1 MAQYRWYDI
10 LNEITKVER
19 KYNIRNPNWDNGF
32 PGVFK
37 DYGFVPVDSKGD
49 WWTRIPDAPE
59 LPIIYAPV
67 ANTSYTIPT
76 GIGGGT
82 TPGLPGQTTTG
93 IADSVNVI
101 IDGTYRELPTG
112 ETVAEV
118 TTAGVATSVS
128 SAVGTAAAGAAIGFG
143 VGVAWF
149 EAAPEFWTKVSN
161 TVFGTDLDPH
171 EIGQMARDTNA
182 LVVIKDGIVYMA
194 EDMIN
199 AIRNAFFDNGAADS
213 RVIPSKPSI
222 DELGTYT
229 LRGYGG
235 TVSTLVS
242 NILFNTHATLT
253 SATKFANDPS
263 ADMISNFKQIMGMGG
278 VNIEVSCTEND
289 DLDVN
294 WSNIGATVRNISVEL
309 PYNGT
314 LSRVLLGDKTTYR
327 YSFDYGRVTS
337 TLYGTFSVQYKRV
350 NGEIVYNLVTA
361 NIYTDSGESN
371 IKSYVGEGSVH
382 ITGGIRPYVQYWAS
396 SLNAQEIAGVD
407 GITPTGDQG
416 TKDQPIATLFPDWV
430 SRGIETIAGDG
441 VTKVKWL
448 PVSLPSNKPLVDG
461 IPFNTNEAQQGTLPD
476 NYTET
481 ANQLG
486 ENVGEQTK
494 NEPSYPTPPITP
506 VPDVTP
512 TPDDPPIAGGGGSET
527 GLANLYNPTL
537 AQVKQFSRWLWG
549 SDGLNLDQLK
559 KLLQDPMQAI
569 IGLHVMYAAP
579 TTGADRDIQVGYINS
594 GVTSKIVTEQYTEI
608 DCGTV
613 TINEYFGDARDYSP
627 FTQVYCYLPFIGI
640 VELNAD
646 DVVNSTLGIKYKI
659 DVLTGCCLAQLTVKK
674 YGLDAVLY
682 TYTGNCAVQ
691 MPITSGNYLSTVSS
705 LLGAVVSGAAA
716 VATGGALAPV
726 AIGAAANALGGG
738 ARASVA
744 MSGSLGSNAGAMGIR
759 KPYLIIKRVESADAN
774 GYNEFYGYPTNK
786 RVNLSQLTGYVRVK
800 EINLSGTNA
809 TEDEQNEIITLLKEG
824 VIL

>member
-1 MAQYRWYDI
+1 MAEYRWYDL

-19 KYNIRNPNWDNGF
+19 KYNIKNPNWDNGF
-32 PGVFK
+32 PGVFR
-37 DYGFVPVDSKGD
+37 DYGFVPVDTKGD

-67 ANTSYTIPT
+67 AHTSYTIPT
-76 GIGGGT
+76 GIGT
-82 TPGLPGQTTTG
+82 TTTTG
-93 IADSVNVI
+93 LIDTVNVI
-101 IDGTYRELPTG
+101 GDATYTELPTG
-112 ETVAEV
+112 ETLV
-118 TTAGVATSVS
+118 TVTSAGAVSATS
-128 SAVGTAAAGAAIGFG
+128 SAVATGAAGAAIGFG
-143 VGVAWF
+143 VGVAAF
-149 EAAPEFWTKVSN
+149 EKAPEFWTKVSN
-161 TVFGTDLDPH
+161 TVFGTDLDPE
-171 EIGQMARDTNA
+171 EIAQMARDTNA
-182 LVVIKDGIVYMA
+182 LVVIKDGVVYMA

-199 AIRNAFFDNGAADS
+199 AIRNAFFDNGAEGYLIPYEPDQTPPVSGETVDVEITSYPTTTVLTEEQFKDVFADFNIDWNTQNAVLTQFYDAVTNS
-213 RVIPSKPSI
+213 ANGFFSKSVKNLTYKSDGRVQ
-222 DELGTYT
+222 
-229 LRGYGG
+229 R
-235 TVSTLVS
+235 
-242 NILFNTHATLT
+242 TLT
-253 SATKFANDPS
+253 
-263 ADMISNFKQIMGMGG
+263 IL
-278 VNIEVSCTEND
+278 V
-289 DLDVN
+289 
-294 WSNIGATVRNISVEL
+294 GAYPYPNAAPKL
-309 PYNGT
+309 PFNGT
-314 LSRVLLGDKTTYR
+314 LNKLT
-327 YSFDYGRVTS
+327 DYEGNVYYKGVINGKPHYYYNYTFIYDSEQGFVSYTKSNRTS
-337 TLYGTFSVQYKRV
+337 TTNYTLGVWK
-350 NGEIVYNLVTA
+350 EHID
-361 NIYTDSGESN
+361 TDSSISDTIIEPYWN
-371 IKSYVGEGSVH
+371 A
-382 ITGGIRPYVQYWAS
+382 TNQGIA
-396 SLNAQEIAGVD
+396 

-416 TKDQPIATLFPDWV
+416 TKDQPLAVLFPDWV
-430 SRGIETIAGDG
+430 NKGIETVAGDG

-448 PVSLPSNKPLVDG
+448 PVSLPKDNPLVSG
-461 IPFNTNEAQQGTLPD
+461 NPFTTDKAQVGTLPD

-481 ANQLG
+481 ASQLG
-486 ENVGEQTK
+486 EQAKEQTK
-494 NEPSYPTPPITP
+494 NAPSYPTPPITP

-512 TPDDPPIAGGGGSET
+512 TPDDPAIAGSGGSAT

-569 IGLHVMYAAP
+569 IGLHVMYATP

-646 DVVNSTLGIKYKI
+646 DVVNSVLGIKYKI

-705 LLGAVVSGAAA
+705 LLGVVVSAGTAAL
-716 VATGGALAPV
+716 TGGALAPV
-726 AIGAAANALGGG
+726 AIEAATSAVAGG
-738 ARASVA
+738 AKASVA

-774 GYNEFYGYPTNK
+774 GYNKFYGYPTNK
-786 RVNLSQLTGYVRVK
+786 RVNLSQLTGYVRIK
-800 EINLSGTNA
+800 DINLSGTNA
-809 TEDEQNEIITLLKEG
+809 TEDEQNEIVTLLKEG

>member
-1 MAQYRWYDI
+1 MAEYRWYDV

-19 KYNIRNPNWDNGF
+19 KYNIKNPNWDNGF
-32 PGVFK
+32 PGVFR

-76 GIGGGT
+76 GIGT
-82 TPGLPGQTTTG
+82 TTTTG
-93 IADSVNVI
+93 LIDTVNVI
-101 IDGTYRELPTG
+101 GDATYTELPTG
-112 ETVAEV
+112 ETVATV
-118 TTAGVATSVS
+118 TSAGAVSATS
-128 SAVGTAAAGAAIGFG
+128 SAVATGAVGAAIGFG
-143 VGVAWF
+143 VGVAAF
-149 EAAPEFWTKVSN
+149 EKAPEFWTKVSN
-161 TVFGTDLDPH
+161 AVFGTDLDPE

-182 LVVIKDGIVYMA
+182 LAVIKDGTVYMA

-199 AIRNAFFDNGAADS
+199 AIRNAFFDNGAEGYLIPYEPDQTPPVSGETVDVEITSYPTTTVLTEEQFKDVFADFNIDWNS
-213 RVIPSKPSI
+213 QNAVLTQFYDAVTNSANGFFSKSVKNLTYKSDGRVQRTLIILVGAYPYPNAAPTLPFSGTLNKLTDYEGNVYYKGVINRKPHYYYNYTFIYDS
-222 DELGTYT
+222 EQGFVTYT
-229 LRGYGG
+229 K
-235 TVSTLVS
+235 S
-242 NILFNTHATLT
+242 N
-253 SATKFANDPS
+253 
-263 ADMISNFKQIMGMGG
+263 
-278 VNIEVSCTEND
+278 
-289 DLDVN
+289 
-294 WSNIGATVRNISVEL
+294 R
-309 PYNGT
+309 
-314 LSRVLLGDKTTYR
+314 
-327 YSFDYGRVTS
+327 TS
-337 TLYGTFSVQYKRV
+337 TTNYTLGVWK
-350 NGEIVYNLVTA
+350 EHIE
-361 NIYTDSGESN
+361 TDSSISDTIIEPYWN
-371 IKSYVGEGSVH
+371 A
-382 ITGGIRPYVQYWAS
+382 TNQGIA
-396 SLNAQEIAGVD
+396 
-407 GITPTGDQG
+407 GITPTGEQG
-416 TKDQPIATLFPDWV
+416 TKDQPLAVLYPEWV
-430 SRGIETIAGDG
+430 NKGIETVAGDG

-448 PVSLPSNKPLVDG
+448 PVSLPKNNPLVSG
-461 IPFNTNEAQQGTLPD
+461 NPFTTDKAQDGTLPD

-481 ANQLG
+481 ASQLG
-486 ENVGEQTK
+486 EQAKEQTK
-494 NEPSYPTPPITP
+494 NAPSYPTPPITP

-512 TPDDPPIAGGGGSET
+512 TPDDPAIAGGGGSAT

-569 IGLHVMYAAP
+569 IGLHVMYATP

-594 GVTSKIVTEQYTEI
+594 GVTSKIVTEQYTVI

-646 DVVNSTLGIKYKI
+646 DVVNSVLGIKYKI

-705 LLGAVVSGAAA
+705 LLGVVVSAGSAAL
-716 VATGGALAPV
+716 TGGALAPV
-726 AIGAAANALGGG
+726 AIRAATNAIGGG

-800 EINLSGTNA
+800 DINLTGTTA
-809 TEDEQNEIITLLKEG
+809 TEDEQNEIVTLLKEG

>member
-1 MAQYRWYDI
+1 MPVMTPWGEGYRWTDI
-10 LNEITKVER
+10 LSDISKIER
-19 KYNIRNPNWDNGF
+19 QYKIKKPKGWDGNWTDLF
-32 PGVFK
+32 R
-37 DYGFVPVDSKGD
+37 DYGFVPVDPAGY
-49 WWTRIPDAPE
+49 WWNKPTSTPEIP
-59 LPIIYAPV
+59 IVYAPV

-76 GIGGGT
+76 GIGT
-82 TPGLPGQTTTG
+82 TTTTG
-93 IADSVNVI
+93 LIDTVNVI
-101 IDGTYRELPTG
+101 GDATFTEIPTG
-112 ETVAEV
+112 GTVATV
-118 TTAGVATSVS
+118 TTKGVATGVS
-128 SAVGTAAAGAAIGFG
+128 SAVGTAAVGAAVGFG
-143 VGVAWF
+143 VGVGWF
-149 EAAPEFWTKVSN
+149 EAQPEFWTKVSN
-161 TVFGTDLDPH
+161 AVFGTDLDPK
-171 EIGQMARDTNA
+171 EIGEMTRDTNC

-194 EDMIN
+194 EDMID
-199 AIRNAFFDNGAADS
+199 AIRNAFFDNGAADAKE
-213 RVIPSKPSI
+213 VLPQPNA
-222 DELGTYT
+222 GTYNINVT
-229 LRGYGG
+229 TFGG
-235 TVSTLVS
+235 QD
-242 NILFNTHATLT
+242 
-253 SATKFANDPS
+253 ATKAMLNEFLAFMSDNGFPNYAGWGSD
-263 ADMISNFKQIMGMGG
+263 AKKIISNAKAGLYNYAQ
-278 VNIEVSCTEND
+278 VVYD
-289 DLDVN
+289 
-294 WSNIGATVRNISVEL
+294 VRN
-309 PYNGT
+309 NGT
-314 LSRVLLGDKTTYR
+314 LEYTITFSSFADSQLGAKQFTIYYT
-327 YSFDYGRVTS
+327 DYGKGGESSSSSRY
-337 TLYGTFSVQYKRV
+337 LYTKEGYVIVQKLANGTWRDLSSPQREYNYRQIVIGQYSRNYSEGIIYYKGTTNAEIQPAV
-350 NGEIVYNLVTA
+350 NGV
-361 NIYTDSGESN
+361 
-371 IKSYVGEGSVH
+371 
-382 ITGGIRPYVQYWAS
+382 
-396 SLNAQEIAGVD
+396 
-407 GITPTGDQG
+407 TPTGEQG
-416 TKDQPIATLFPDWV
+416 TKDQPLAVLFPDWV
-430 SRGIETIAGDG
+430 GRGIETIAGDG

-481 ANQLG
+481 ASKLG
-486 ENVGEQTK
+486 DQAKEQTK
-494 NEPSYPTPPITP
+494 TAPSYPTPPIPP
-506 VPDVTP
+506 VPDVTH
-512 TPDDPPIAGGGGSET
+512 TPGDPAIAGGGGSST

-569 IGLHVMYAAP
+569 IGLHVMYVAP
-579 TTGADRDIQVGYINS
+579 TTGAERDIQVGYINS
-594 GVTSKIVTEQYTEI
+594 GVPSKIVTEQYTEI

-627 FTQVYCYLPFIGI
+627 YTQVYCYLPFIGI

-659 DVLTGCCLAQLTVKK
+659 DVLTGCCLSQLTVKK

-705 LLGAVVSGAAA
+705 LLGAVVSGVAA

-726 AIGAAANALGGG
+726 AIGAATNAMGGG

>member
-1 MAQYRWYDI
+1 MAQYRWYDV

-32 PGVFK
+32 PGVFR

-76 GIGGGT
+76 GIGT
-82 TPGLPGQTTTG
+82 TTTTG
-93 IADSVNVI
+93 LIDTVNVI
-101 IDGTYRELPTG
+101 GDATYTELPTG
-112 ETVAEV
+112 ETVATV
-118 TTAGVATSVS
+118 TSAGAVSATS
-128 SAVGTAAAGAAIGFG
+128 SAVATGAVGAAIGFG
-143 VGVAWF
+143 VGVAAF
-149 EAAPEFWTKVSN
+149 EKAPEFWTKVSN
-161 TVFGTDLDPH
+161 AVFGTDLDPA

-182 LVVIKDGIVYMA
+182 LVVIKDGICYMA

-199 AIRNAFFDNGAADS
+199 AIRNAFFDNGAAD
-213 RVIPSKPSI
+213 V
-222 DELGTYT
+222 
-229 LRGYGG
+229 
-235 TVSTLVS
+235 
-242 NILFNTHATLT
+242 N
-253 SATKFANDPS
+253 
-263 ADMISNFKQIMGMGG
+263 ADFGLAETG
-278 VNIEVSCTEND
+278 NIEVSTFGDMSQFWGYVDEYLQTTECVTQDVQEWYSTIRSYTGYADVLSGGSDETGRYVNVFVNHTQQSFTATA
-289 DLDVN
+289 DLPATYGFILHRKYVN
-294 WSNIGATVRNISVEL
+294 TAESTVRFEGYDSNTNTYVRIRQDVGADRKL
-309 PYNGT
+309 QINR
-314 LSRVLLGDKTTYR
+314 LSYGNRIKFTPVVIGYTKL
-327 YSFDYGRVTS
+327 SDYDFYFG
-337 TLYGTFSVQYKRV
+337 
-350 NGEIVYNLVTA
+350 TA
-361 NIYTDSGESN
+361 NAVD
-371 IKSYVGEGSVH
+371 KPSV
-382 ITGGIRPYVQYWAS
+382 P
-396 SLNAQEIAGVD
+396 
-407 GITPTGDQG
+407 GITPTGEQG
-416 TKDQPIATLFPDWV
+416 TKDQPLAVLFPEWV
-430 SRGIETIAGDG
+430 NKGIETVAGDG

-448 PVSLPSNKPLVDG
+448 PVSLPKDNPLVSG
-461 IPFNTNEAQQGTLPD
+461 NPFTTDKAQYGTLPD

-481 ANQLG
+481 ASQLG
-486 ENVGEQTK
+486 EQAKEQTK
-494 NEPSYPTPPITP
+494 NAPSYPTPPITP

-512 TPDDPPIAGGGGSET
+512 TPDDPAIAGGGGSAT

-537 AQVKQFSRWLWG
+537 EQVKQFSRWLWG

-569 IGLHVMYAAP
+569 IGLHVMYATP
-579 TTGADRDIQVGYINS
+579 TTGANRDIQVGYINS
-594 GVTSKIVTEQYTEI
+594 GVQSKIVTEQYTEI

-646 DVVNSTLGIKYKI
+646 DVVNSVLGIKYKI

-705 LLGAVVSGAAA
+705 LLGVVVSAGTAAL
-716 VATGGALAPV
+716 TGGALAPV
-726 AIGAAANALGGG
+726 AIEAATSAVAGG
-738 ARASVA
+738 AKASVA

-759 KPYLIIKRVESADAN
+759 KPYLIIKRVESADAS

-800 EINLSGTNA
+800 DINLSGTNA
-809 TEDEQNEIITLLKEG
+809 TEDEQNEIVTLLKEG

>member
-1 MAQYRWYDI
+1 MGQYRWYDV
-10 LNEITKVER
+10 LSEITKAER

-32 PGVFK
+32 PGVFR
-37 DYGFVPVDSKGD
+37 DYGFAPVDSKGD

-59 LPIIYAPV
+59 LPIIYGVPTT
-67 ANTSYTIPT
+67 TSYTVPT
-76 GIGGGT
+76 GIGT
-82 TPGLPGQTTTG
+82 TTTTG
-93 IADSVNVI
+93 LIDTVNVI
-101 IDGTYRELPTG
+101 SDATFEEIPTG
-112 ETVAEV
+112 GTVATV

-128 SAVGTAAAGAAIGFG
+128 SAVGTAAVGSAIGFG
-143 VGVAWF
+143 IGVGWF
-149 EAAPEFWTKVSN
+149 EAQPEFWTKVSN
-161 TVFGTDLDPH
+161 TVFGTNLDPD
-171 EIGQMARDTNA
+171 EIGEMARDTNA

-199 AIRNAFFDNGAADS
+199 AIRNAFFDNGAAGAEVAPSYPSGETNIELTTAGGGLATAISLVGASSFLAEHLQYMNEQSLEIYNEFLSNPNVFASAQFYPAEDPTS
-213 RVIPSKPSI
+213 SLLQITGVIP
-222 DELGTYT
+222 
-229 LRGYGG
+229 
-235 TVSTLVS
+235 
-242 NILFNTHATLT
+242 
-253 SATKFANDPS
+253 KF
-263 ADMISNFKQIMGMGG
+263 
-278 VNIEVSCTEND
+278 
-289 DLDVN
+289 
-294 WSNIGATVRNISVEL
+294 EL
-309 PYNGT
+309 PHTVVVNLESNSGLYIALVNSEISYNLYIYGT
-314 LSRVLLGDKTTYR
+314 GTATCSKSLNTSNNVIRFG
-327 YSFDYGRVTS
+327 TS
-337 TLYGTFSVQYKRV
+337 TTSTPSGT
-350 NGEIVYNLVTA
+350 I
-361 NIYTDSGESN
+361 
-371 IKSYVGEGSVH
+371 
-382 ITGGIRPYVQYWAS
+382 YWAGS
-396 SLNAQEIAGVD
+396 ANAASVYID
-407 GITPTGDQG
+407 GITPTGEQG
-416 TKDQPIATLFPDWV
+416 TKDQPIATLFPSWL

-461 IPFNTNEAQQGTLPD
+461 IPFNTTEAQQGTLPD

-486 ENVGEQTK
+486 DQAQEQTK
-494 NEPSYPTPPITP
+494 NAPSYPTPPITP

-512 TPDDPPIAGGGGSET
+512 TPTPPSISGGGGSTT

-537 AQVKQFSRWLWG
+537 AQVKEFSRWLWG

-569 IGLHVMYAAP
+569 IGLHVMYATP
-579 TTGADRDIQVGYINS
+579 TTGANRDIQVGYINS
-594 GVTSKIVTEQYTEI
+594 GVSSKIVTEQYTEI

-646 DVVNSTLGIKYKI
+646 DVVNSVLGIKYKI

-705 LLGAVVSGAAA
+705 LLGAVVTGASA

-800 EINLSGTNA
+800 DINLSGTNA
-809 TEDEQNEIITLLKEG
+809 TEDEQNEIVTLLKEG

>member
-1 MAQYRWYDI
+1 MAEYRWYDV

-19 KYNIRNPNWDNGF
+19 KYNIKNPNWDNGY
-32 PGVFK
+32 PGVFR
-37 DYGFVPVDSKGD
+37 DYGFVPVDTKGN
-49 WWTRIPDAPE
+49 WWTRIPGAPE

-76 GIGGGT
+76 GIGT
-82 TPGLPGQTTTG
+82 TTTTG
-93 IADSVNVI
+93 LINTVNCVGDVTFTEI
-101 IDGTYRELPTG
+101 TTG
-112 ETVAEV
+112 GTVATV
-118 TTAGVATSVS
+118 TTSGVATGVS
-128 SAVGTAAAGAAIGFG
+128 SAVGTAAVGAAVGFG
-143 VGVAWF
+143 VGVGWF
-149 EAAPEFWTKVSN
+149 EAMPEFWTKVSN
-161 TVFGTDLDPH
+161 AVFGTDLVPE
-171 EIGQMARDTNA
+171 EIGEMARDTNC

-199 AIRNAFFDNGAADS
+199 AIRNAFFDNGAAIKNITYPQQEIGSVTITSITPIRDVIGSIYPAALSFTFANSSYQSIYNELLADS
-213 RVIPSKPSI
+213 AAYANITLVVRNDGNWDMQIAAGGISELPINSAITYSNGLYYVNLGESTSSYVLR
-222 DELGTYT
+222 LGTIYNEFAQKKDT
-229 LRGYGG
+229 PTDFTRSFYGDN
-235 TVSTLVS
+235 VDS
-242 NILFNTHATLT
+242 
-253 SATKFANDPS
+253 
-263 ADMISNFKQIMGMGG
+263 
-278 VNIEVSCTEND
+278 
-289 DLDVN
+289 
-294 WSNIGATVRNISVEL
+294 GAEFTRH
-309 PYNGT
+309 
-314 LSRVLLGDKTTYR
+314 RVG
-327 YSFDYGRVTS
+327 
-337 TLYGTFSVQYKRV
+337 
-350 NGEIVYNLVTA
+350 TA
-361 NIYTDSGESN
+361 NLLVKG
-371 IKSYVGEGSVH
+371 
-382 ITGGIRPYVQYWAS
+382 A
-396 SLNAQEIAGVD
+396 VD
-407 GITPTGDQG
+407 GVTPTGDQG
-416 TKDQPIATLFPDWV
+416 TKDQPLAVLFPDWV
-430 SRGIETIAGDG
+430 NRGIETVAGDG

-461 IPFNTNEAQQGTLPD
+461 IPFNTNEAQQGTMPD

-481 ANQLG
+481 ASELG
-486 ENVGEQTK
+486 EQAQEQTK
-494 NEPSYPTPPITP
+494 NAPSYPTPPIPP

-512 TPDDPPIAGGGGSET
+512 TPDDPTIAGGGGSST

-569 IGLHVMYAAP
+569 IGLHVMYATP
-579 TTGADRDIQVGYINS
+579 TTGANRDIQVGYINS
-594 GVTSKIVTEQYTEI
+594 GVQSKIVTEQYTEI

-627 FTQVYCYLPFIGI
+627 YTQVYCYLPFIGI

-646 DVVNSTLGIKYKI
+646 DVVNSKLGIKYKI

-726 AIGAAANALGGG
+726 AVGAVANAIGGG

-809 TEDEQNEIITLLKEG
+809 TEDEQNEIVTLLKEG

>member
-1 MAQYRWYDI
+1 MGQYRWYDV
-10 LNEITKVER
+10 LSEITKAER

-32 PGVFK
+32 TGVFR
-37 DYGFVPVDSKGD
+37 DYGFVPVDAKGD

-76 GIGGGT
+76 GIGT
-82 TPGLPGQTTTG
+82 TTTTG
-93 IADSVNVI
+93 LIDTVNVI
-101 IDGTYRELPTG
+101 GDATFTELPSG
-112 ETVAEV
+112 ETVATV
-118 TTAGVATSVS
+118 TTGGVVSATS
-128 SAVGTAAAGAAIGFG
+128 SAVATGAVGAAIGFAVG
-143 VGVAWF
+143 VGVF
-149 EAAPEFWTKVSN
+149 ETAPEFCTKVSN
-161 TVFGTDLDPH
+161 AVFGTDLDPA

-194 EDMIN
+194 EDMVN
-199 AIRNAFFDNGAADS
+199 AIRNAFFDNGAAGTEVAPSYPSGETNIELTTAGGGLATAISLVGASSFLAEHLQYMNEQSLEIYNEFLSNPNVFASAQFYPAEDPTS
-213 RVIPSKPSI
+213 SLLQITGVIPKFELPHTVAVSLESNSGLYIALVNSEISYNLYIYGTGTATCGKSLNTSNNVIRFGTSETDVIPS
-222 DELGTYT
+222 GTIYWA
-229 LRGYGG
+229 G
-235 TVSTLVS
+235 S
-242 NILFNTHATLT
+242 
-253 SATKFANDPS
+253 
-263 ADMISNFKQIMGMGG
+263 
-278 VNIEVSCTEND
+278 
-289 DLDVN
+289 
-294 WSNIGATVRNISVEL
+294 
-309 PYNGT
+309 
-314 LSRVLLGDKTTYR
+314 
-327 YSFDYGRVTS
+327 
-337 TLYGTFSVQYKRV
+337 
-350 NGEIVYNLVTA
+350 A
-361 NIYTDSGESN
+361 NITTNY
-371 IKSYVGEGSVH
+371 I
-382 ITGGIRPYVQYWAS
+382 
-396 SLNAQEIAGVD
+396 D
-407 GITPTGDQG
+407 GLTPTGNQG
-416 TKDQPIATLFPDWV
+416 TKDQPLAVVFPNWV
-430 SRGIETIAGDG
+430 NKGIETVAGDG

-448 PVSLPSNKPLVDG
+448 PVSLPKDNPLVSGNPLTTDK
-461 IPFNTNEAQQGTLPD
+461 AQDGTLPD

-481 ANQLG
+481 ASQLG
-486 ENVGEQTK
+486 EQAKEQTK
-494 NEPSYPTPPITP
+494 NAPSYPTPPITP
-506 VPDVTP
+506 VPDITP
-512 TPDDPPIAGGGGSET
+512 TPSDPSIAGGGGSAT
-527 GLANLYNPTL
+527 GLANIYNPTL

-569 IGLHVMYAAP
+569 IGLHVMYATP

-594 GVTSKIVTEQYTEI
+594 GVQSKIVTEQYTEI

-613 TINEYFGDARDYSP
+613 TIKEYFGDARDYSP
-627 FTQVYCYLPFIGI
+627 YTQVYCYLPFIGI

-659 DVLTGCCLAQLTVKK
+659 DVLTGCCLAQLTIKK

-726 AIGAAANALGGG
+726 AIGAAANAMGGG

-800 EINLSGTNA
+800 DINLSGTNA
-809 TEDEQNEIITLLKEG
+809 TEDEQNEIVTLLKEG

>member
-1 MAQYRWYDI
+1 MGQYRWYDV
-10 LNEITKVER
+10 LSEITKAER

-32 PGVFK
+32 PGVFR
-37 DYGFVPVDSKGD
+37 DYGFAPVDTKGD

-59 LPIIYAPV
+59 LPIIYGVPTT
-67 ANTSYTIPT
+67 TSYTVPT
-76 GIGGGT
+76 GIGT
-82 TPGLPGQTTTG
+82 STTTG
-93 IADSVNVI
+93 LIDTVNVI
-101 IDGTYRELPTG
+101 GDATFEEIPTG
-112 ETVAEV
+112 GTAATV

-143 VGVAWF
+143 VGVASF

-161 TVFGTDLDPH
+161 SVFGTDLDPT
-171 EIGQMARDTNA
+171 EIAQMTRDTNA
-182 LVVIKDGIVYMA
+182 LIVIKDGIVYMA

-199 AIRNAFFDNGAADS
+199 AIRNAFFDNGAADTNTQFPPAHDADKTQVDITMTS
-213 RVIPSKPSI
+213 YGSFADNWGIVDNYLYGLSHAEAGARDTVYQQLRDSATAYGYAVGRESGNGRRVDVYFFEDNYQPLTLPQTYAFNQLGYNGKVWHKTGLGGTGNKLRHIYIVANPSS
-222 DELGTYT
+222 TYVNWYQQSYQASWDAII
-229 LRGYGG
+229 GYGEDANGFAFG
-235 TVSTLVS
+235 TI
-242 NILFNTHATLT
+242 NQE
-253 SATKFANDPS
+253 TK
-263 ADMISNFKQIMGMGG
+263 
-278 VNIEVSCTEND
+278 
-289 DLDVN
+289 
-294 WSNIGATVRNISVEL
+294 GA
-309 PYNGT
+309 
-314 LSRVLLGDKTTYR
+314 
-327 YSFDYGRVTS
+327 
-337 TLYGTFSVQYKRV
+337 
-350 NGEIVYNLVTA
+350 
-361 NIYTDSGESN
+361 
-371 IKSYVGEGSVH
+371 
-382 ITGGIRPYVQYWAS
+382 
-396 SLNAQEIAGVD
+396 VD
-407 GITPTGDQG
+407 GLTPDGTQG
-416 TKDQPIATLFPDWV
+416 TKDQPLSVVFPDWV
-430 SRGIETIAGDG
+430 SNAIETVAGDG
-441 VTKVKWL
+441 KTKVKWL
-448 PVSLPSNKPLVDG
+448 PVSIPNTDPLING
-461 IPFNTNEAQQGTLPD
+461 NPFTGDKAREGTLPD

-486 ENVGEQTK
+486 EQAKEQTK
-494 NEPSYPTPPITP
+494 NAPSYPTPPITP

-512 TPDDPPIAGGGGSET
+512 TPPPPSISGGGGSTT

-537 AQVKQFSRWLWG
+537 AQVKEFSRWLWG
-549 SDGLNLDQLK
+549 SDGLNIDQLK

-569 IGLHVMYAAP
+569 IGLHVMYATP
-579 TTGADRDIQVGYINS
+579 TTGANRDIQVGYINS
-594 GVTSKIVTEQYTEI
+594 GVASKIVTEQYTEI

-627 FTQVYCYLPFIGI
+627 FTQVYCHLPFIGI

-800 EINLSGTNA
+800 DINLSGTNA
-809 TEDEQNEIITLLKEG
+809 TEDEQNEIVTLLKEG

>member
-1 MAQYRWYDI
+1 MAEYRWYDI

-19 KYNIRNPNWDNGF
+19 KYNIRNPNWDNGY
-32 PGVFK
+32 PGVFR
-37 DYGFVPVDSKGD
+37 DYGFVPVDTKGD

-59 LPIIYAPV
+59 LPIIYGPV
-67 ANTSYTIPT
+67 ANTSYTIPI
-76 GIGGGT
+76 GIGT
-82 TPGLPGQTTTG
+82 TTTTG
-93 IADSVNVI
+93 LIDTVNVI
-101 IDGTYRELPTG
+101 GDATFTELPTG
-112 ETVAEV
+112 ETVATV
-118 TTAGVATSVS
+118 TSAGVVSATS
-128 SAVGTAAAGAAIGFG
+128 SAVATGAVGAAIGFG
-143 VGVAWF
+143 VGVAAF
-149 EAAPEFWTKVSN
+149 EKAPEFWTKVSN
-161 TVFGTDLDPH
+161 TVFGTDLDPN

-182 LVVIKDGIVYMA
+182 LVVIKDGIVFMA

-199 AIRNAFFDNGAADS
+199 AIRNAFFDNGAEGYLRPYEPDQTPPVSGETVDVEITSYPTTTVLTEEQFKDVFADFNIDWNTQNAVLTLFYDAVTNS
-213 RVIPSKPSI
+213 ANGFFSKSVKNLTYKLDGRVQR
-222 DELGTYT
+222 T
-229 LRGYGG
+229 LII
-235 TVSTLVS
+235 LV
-242 NILFNTHATLT
+242 
-253 SATKFANDPS
+253 
-263 ADMISNFKQIMGMGG
+263 
-278 VNIEVSCTEND
+278 
-289 DLDVN
+289 
-294 WSNIGATVRNISVEL
+294 GAYPYPNAAPKL
-309 PYNGT
+309 PFNGT
-314 LSRVLLGDKTTYR
+314 LNKLTDYEGNVYYKGVINGKPHYYYNYTFIYDSEYGSFSYTKSNRASTTNYTLGVWKEHID
-327 YSFDYGRVTS
+327 
-337 TLYGTFSVQYKRV
+337 
-350 NGEIVYNLVTA
+350 
-361 NIYTDSGESN
+361 TDSSISDTIIEPYWN
-371 IKSYVGEGSVH
+371 A
-382 ITGGIRPYVQYWAS
+382 TNQGIA
-396 SLNAQEIAGVD
+396 

-416 TKDQPIATLFPDWV
+416 TKDQPLAVVFPEWAGK
-430 SRGIETIAGDG
+430 GIETVAGDG

-448 PVSLPSNKPLVDG
+448 PVSLPKYNPLVNG
-461 IPFNTNEAQQGTLPD
+461 NPFTTDKAQYGTLPD

-481 ANQLG
+481 ASQLG
-486 ENVGEQTK
+486 EQAKEQTK
-494 NEPSYPTPPITP
+494 TAPSYPTPPITP

-512 TPDDPPIAGGGGSET
+512 TPDNPAIAGGGGSAT

-537 AQVKQFSRWLWG
+537 AQLKQFSRWLWG

-569 IGLHVMYAAP
+569 IGLHVMYATP

-646 DVVNSTLGIKYKI
+646 DVVNSVLGIKYKI

-705 LLGAVVSGAAA
+705 LLGVVVSAGTAAL
-716 VATGGALAPV
+716 TGGALAPV
-726 AIGAAANALGGG
+726 AIEAATSAVAGG
-738 ARASVA
+738 AKASVA

-774 GYNEFYGYPTNK
+774 GYNEFYGSPTNK

-800 EINLSGTNA
+800 DINLSGTNA
-809 TEDEQNEIITLLKEG
+809 TEDEQNEIVTLLKEG

>member
-1 MAQYRWYDI
+1 MGQYRWYDV
-10 LNEITKVER
+10 LSEITKAER

-32 PGVFK
+32 TGVFR
-37 DYGFVPVDSKGD
+37 DYGFVPVDAKGD

-76 GIGGGT
+76 GIGT
-82 TPGLPGQTTTG
+82 TTTTG
-93 IADSVNVI
+93 LIDTVNVI
-101 IDGTYRELPTG
+101 GDATFTELPSG
-112 ETVAEV
+112 ETVATV
-118 TTAGVATSVS
+118 TTGGVVSATS
-128 SAVGTAAAGAAIGFG
+128 SAVATGAVGAAIGFAVG
-143 VGVAWF
+143 VGVF
-149 EAAPEFWTKVSN
+149 ETAPEFCTKVSN
-161 TVFGTDLDPH
+161 AVFGTDLDPA

-182 LVVIKDGIVYMA
+182 LVVIKDGVVYMA

-199 AIRNAFFDNGAADS
+199 AIRNAFFDNGAAETG
-213 RVIPSKPSI
+213 VIFPEKPT
-222 DELGTYT
+222 E
-229 LRGYGG
+229 
-235 TVSTLVS
+235 ST
-242 NILFNTHATLT
+242 ITLT
-253 SATKFANDPS
+253 SYD
-263 ADMISNFKQIMGMGG
+263 
-278 VNIEVSCTEND
+278 
-289 DLDVN
+289 
-294 WSNIGATVRNISVEL
+294 
-309 PYNGT
+309 GT
-314 LSRVLLGDKTTYR
+314 LR
-327 YSFDYGRVTS
+327 
-337 TLYGTFSVQYKRV
+337 
-350 NGEIVYNLVTA
+350 ECIA
-361 NIYTDSGESN
+361 
-371 IKSYVGEGSVH
+371 
-382 ITGGIRPYVQYWAS
+382 
-396 SLNAQEIAGVD
+396 SLNARFLDNTMWTTAETAALLDYKGLVTGYFRLLGTNRWTGKLQVYIGTIPTPQDCSVTGKQARVHVSDYTVYTLDFDTYYNQHPVPVSATISGTSNIDVYVGIYGPDNLGQYQLGNANTKVGGMVD
-407 GITPTGDQG
+407 GVTPTGDQG
-416 TKDQPIATLFPDWV
+416 TKDQPLAVLFPNWV
-430 SRGIETIAGDG
+430 NRGIETVAGDG

-448 PVSLPSNKPLVDG
+448 PVSLPKDNPLVSGNPLTTDK
-461 IPFNTNEAQQGTLPD
+461 AQDGTLPD

-481 ANQLG
+481 ASQLG
-486 ENVGEQTK
+486 EQAKEQTK
-494 NEPSYPTPPITP
+494 NAPSYPTPPITP
-506 VPDVTP
+506 VPDITP
-512 TPDDPPIAGGGGSET
+512 TPSDPSIAGGGGSAT
-527 GLANLYNPTL
+527 GLANIYNPTL
-537 AQVKQFSRWLWG
+537 AQVKEFSRWLWG

-569 IGLHVMYAAP
+569 IGLHVMYATP
-579 TTGADRDIQVGYINS
+579 TTGAERGIQVGYINS
-594 GVTSKIVTEQYTEI
+594 GVNSKIVTEQYTEI

-726 AIGAAANALGGG
+726 AIGAAANAMGGG

-800 EINLSGTNA
+800 DINLSGTNA
-809 TEDEQNEIITLLKEG
+809 TEDEQNEIVTLLKEG

>member
-1 MAQYRWYDI
+1 MAEYRWYDV

-76 GIGGGT
+76 GIGGAT
-82 TPGLPGQTTTG
+82 TPGLPGATATG
-93 IADSVNVI
+93 ITDSVNVI
-101 IDGTYRELPTG
+101 IDGTYTELPTG

-118 TTAGVATSVS
+118 TTAGVATSLS
-128 SAVGTAAAGAAIGFG
+128 SAVGTAAVGAAVGFG
-143 VGVAWF
+143 VGVGWF
-149 EAAPEFWTKVSN
+149 EAQPEFWTKVSN
-161 TVFGTDLDPH
+161 AVFGTDLDPD
-171 EIGQMARDTNA
+171 EIGQMARDTNC

-199 AIRNAFFDNGAADS
+199 AIRNAFFDNGAADKS
-213 RVIPSKPSI
+213 EVFPTPEQGQEVTVTSWGNIHDALKAYGLEELLQGKTFNNATYAQAFTEFMNAQVGGSYWVRPTVVAGKTTEITINILAGVPEQTLPYTSVPFHWTDAYGDYYEIMDGNQHLPLIEHYRGEFTI
-222 DELGTYT
+222 DL
-229 LRGYGG
+229 
-235 TVSTLVS
+235 SS
-242 NILFNTHATLT
+242 NILSGYLIHETTRISGRMVYGVGTPPPDLSVAIKSSLVGSVELT
-253 SATKFANDPS
+253 SAPAVP
-263 ADMISNFKQIMGMGG
+263 G
-278 VNIEVSCTEND
+278 V
-289 DLDVN
+289 
-294 WSNIGATVRNISVEL
+294 
-309 PYNGT
+309 
-314 LSRVLLGDKTTYR
+314 
-327 YSFDYGRVTS
+327 
-337 TLYGTFSVQYKRV
+337 
-350 NGEIVYNLVTA
+350 
-361 NIYTDSGESN
+361 
-371 IKSYVGEGSVH
+371 
-382 ITGGIRPYVQYWAS
+382 
-396 SLNAQEIAGVD
+396 
-407 GITPTGDQG
+407 TPTGNQG

-430 SRGIETIAGDG
+430 GRGIETIAGDG

-494 NEPSYPTPPITP
+494 NAPSYPTPPITP

-512 TPDDPPIAGGGGSET
+512 TPDDPSISGGGGSAT

-569 IGLHVMYAAP
+569 IGLHVMYATP

-594 GVTSKIVTEQYTEI
+594 GVTSKIVTEQYTQI

-627 FTQVYCYLPFIGI
+627 FTQIYCYLPFIGI

-674 YGLDAVLY
+674 YALDAVLY

-809 TEDEQNEIITLLKEG
+809 TEDEQNEIVNLLKEG

>member
-1 MAQYRWYDI
+1 MAEYRWYDV

-19 KYNIRNPNWDNGF
+19 KYNIRNPNWDNGY
-32 PGVFK
+32 PGVFR
-37 DYGFVPVDSKGD
+37 DYGFVPVDTKGD

-67 ANTSYTIPT
+67 ASTSYTIPS
-76 GIGGGT
+76 GIGT
-82 TPGLPGQTTTG
+82 TTTTG
-93 IADSVNVI
+93 LIDTVNVI
-101 IDGTYRELPTG
+101 GDATFTELPTG
-112 ETVAEV
+112 ETVATV
-118 TTAGVATSVS
+118 TSAGVVSATS
-128 SAVGTAAAGAAIGFG
+128 SAVATGAVGAAIGFG
-143 VGVAWF
+143 VGVAAF
-149 EAAPEFWTKVSN
+149 EKAPEFWTKVSN
-161 TVFGTDLDPH
+161 AVFGTDLDPE

-182 LVVIKDGIVYMA
+182 LVVIKDGAVYMA
-194 EDMIN
+194 EDLVN
-199 AIRNAFFDNGAADS
+199 AIRNAFFDNGANDTYILPYEPEQTPPITGEKVDVEITTFPSTSPITEDGFKHLFSEFNINWDS
-213 RVIPSKPSI
+213 QSVVLAR
-222 DELGTYT
+222 
-229 LRGYGG
+229 
-235 TVSTLVS
+235 
-242 NILFNTHATLT
+242 F
-253 SATKFANDPS
+253 
-263 ADMISNFKQIMGMGG
+263 ADMIHNAANGFFSMDYTTLTYIATGRVQKTVNFLVGYYPYPNSVPTLPFTVTLEKRMDYDGKVYYEYG
-278 VNIEVSCTEND
+278 VPKKAFNYYQYTFVYDTDYNAFTTYAKSSKESGNVYLLGEKHTHYEGSTTISD
-289 DLDVN
+289 AH
-294 WSNIGATVRNISVEL
+294 NIGYWNATNQ
-309 PYNGT
+309 G
-314 LSRVLLGDKTTYR
+314 
-327 YSFDYGRVTS
+327 
-337 TLYGTFSVQYKRV
+337 
-350 NGEIVYNLVTA
+350 
-361 NIYTDSGESN
+361 
-371 IKSYVGEGSVH
+371 
-382 ITGGIRPYVQYWAS
+382 
-396 SLNAQEIAGVD
+396 IAG
-407 GITPTGDQG
+407 IEPTGNQG
-416 TKDQPIATLFPDWV
+416 TKDQPLAVLFPDWV
-430 SRGIETIAGDG
+430 NKGIETVAGDG

-448 PVSLPSNKPLVDG
+448 PVSLPKDNPLVSG
-461 IPFNTNEAQQGTLPD
+461 NPFTTDKAQDGTLPD

-481 ANQLG
+481 ASQLG
-486 ENVGEQTK
+486 EQAQEQTK
-494 NEPSYPTPPITP
+494 NAPSYPTPPITP

-512 TPDDPPIAGGGGSET
+512 TPDDPAIVGGGGSAT

-569 IGLHVMYAAP
+569 IGLHVMYATP

-594 GVTSKIVTEQYTEI
+594 GVPSKIVTEQYTEI

-646 DVVNSTLGIKYKI
+646 DVVNSVLGIKYKI

-705 LLGAVVSGAAA
+705 LLGVVVSAGTAAL
-716 VATGGALAPV
+716 TGGALAPV
-726 AIGAAANALGGG
+726 AIEAATSAVAGG
-738 ARASVA
+738 AKASVA

-800 EINLSGTNA
+800 DINLSGTNA
-809 TEDEQNEIITLLKEG
+809 TEDEQNEIVTLLKEG

>member
-1 MAQYRWYDI
+1 MGQYRWYDV
-10 LNEITKVER
+10 LSEITKAER

-32 PGVFK
+32 PGVFR
-37 DYGFVPVDSKGD
+37 DYGFAPVDSKGD

-59 LPIIYAPV
+59 LPIIYGVPTT
-67 ANTSYTIPT
+67 TSYTVPT
-76 GIGGGT
+76 GIGT
-82 TPGLPGQTTTG
+82 TTTTG
-93 IADSVNVI
+93 LIDTVNVI
-101 IDGTYRELPTG
+101 GDATFEEIPTG
-112 ETVAEV
+112 GTAATV

-128 SAVGTAAAGAAIGFG
+128 SAVGTAAVGSAIGFG
-143 VGVAWF
+143 IGVGWF
-149 EAAPEFWTKVSN
+149 EAQPEFWTKVSN
-161 TVFGTDLDPH
+161 TVFGTDLNPD

-182 LVVIKDGIVYMA
+182 LVVIKDGVVYMA
-194 EDMIN
+194 EDMVN
-199 AIRNAFFDNGAADS
+199 AIRNAFFDNGAADTG
-213 RVIPSKPSI
+213 VIFPEKPT
-222 DELGTYT
+222 E
-229 LRGYGG
+229 
-235 TVSTLVS
+235 ST
-242 NILFNTHATLT
+242 ITLT
-253 SATKFANDPS
+253 SYD
-263 ADMISNFKQIMGMGG
+263 
-278 VNIEVSCTEND
+278 
-289 DLDVN
+289 
-294 WSNIGATVRNISVEL
+294 
-309 PYNGT
+309 GT
-314 LSRVLLGDKTTYR
+314 LR
-327 YSFDYGRVTS
+327 
-337 TLYGTFSVQYKRV
+337 
-350 NGEIVYNLVTA
+350 ECIA
-361 NIYTDSGESN
+361 
-371 IKSYVGEGSVH
+371 
-382 ITGGIRPYVQYWAS
+382 
-396 SLNAQEIAGVD
+396 SLNARFLDNTMWTTAETAAMLDYKGLVTGYFRLIGTTRWTGKLQVYVGTIPTPQNCTVTGKQAKVAVSDYTVYTLDFDTYYNAHPVPVSNTISGTSKIDAYVGKYGPDNLGQYQLGNANTKVGGAVNGV
-407 GITPTGDQG
+407 TPTGDQG
-416 TKDQPIATLFPDWV
+416 TKDQPLAVLFPEWLN
-430 SRGIETIAGDG
+430 RGIETVAGDG

-461 IPFNTNEAQQGTLPD
+461 IPFSTNEAQQGTLPD

-481 ANQLG
+481 ASQLG
-486 ENVGEQTK
+486 EQAKEQTK
-494 NEPSYPTPPITP
+494 NAPPYPTPPITP

-512 TPDDPPIAGGGGSET
+512 TPDDPAIAGGGGSST

-537 AQVKQFSRWLWG
+537 AQVKEFSRWLWG

-569 IGLHVMYAAP
+569 IGLHVMYATP
-579 TTGADRDIQVGYINS
+579 TTGANRDIQVGYINS
-594 GVTSKIVTEQYTEI
+594 GVSSKIVTEQYTEI

-800 EINLSGTNA
+800 DINLSDTNA
-809 TEDEQNEIITLLKEG
+809 TEDEQNEIVTLLKEG

>member
-1 MAQYRWYDI
+1 MAQYRWYDV
-10 LNEITKVER
+10 LNEITKAER

-32 PGVFK
+32 PGVFR
-37 DYGFVPVDSKGD
+37 DYGFAPVDTKGD

-59 LPIIYAPV
+59 LPIIFGVPTT
-67 ANTSYTIPT
+67 TSYTVPT
-76 GIGGGT
+76 GIGT
-82 TPGLPGQTTTG
+82 STTTG
-93 IADSVNVI
+93 LIDTVNVI
-101 IDGTYRELPTG
+101 GDATFEEIPTG
-112 ETVAEV
+112 GTAATV

-128 SAVGTAAAGAAIGFG
+128 SAVGTAAVGAAVGFG
-143 VGVAWF
+143 VGVGWF
-149 EAAPEFWTKVSN
+149 EAQPEFWTKVSN
-161 TVFGTDLDPH
+161 TVFGTDLDPD
-171 EIGQMARDTNA
+171 EIGEMARDTNC
-182 LVVIKDGIVYMA
+182 LVVVKDGIVYMA

-199 AIRNAFFDNGAADS
+199 AIRNAFFDNGAAD
-213 RVIPSKPSI
+213 V
-222 DELGTYT
+222 
-229 LRGYGG
+229 
-235 TVSTLVS
+235 
-242 NILFNTHATLT
+242 N
-253 SATKFANDPS
+253 
-263 ADMISNFKQIMGMGG
+263 ADFGLAETG
-278 VNIEVSCTEND
+278 NIEVDTFGDMSKFWGYVDDYLQTTECIDTETTEWYSRIRNYTGYA
-289 DLDVN
+289 DVKSGY
-294 WSNIGATVRNISVEL
+294 SN
-309 PYNGT
+309 
-314 LSRVLLGDKTTYR
+314 
-327 YSFDYGRVTS
+327 
-337 TLYGTFSVQYKRV
+337 
-350 NGEIVYNLVTA
+350 
-361 NIYTDSGESN
+361 
-371 IKSYVGEGSVH
+371 VH
-382 ITGGIRPYVQYWAS
+382 GPYVNVFINHTQQSFTDADLPQTYGFIIDSNYPRTALSAS
-396 SLNAQEIAGVD
+396 RFSGYTSANNTYVRITADNGYSGKIRIERLSYGDRYASTQIVIGYTKLSDNDFYFGTVNAIDTPSIAGV
-407 GITPTGDQG
+407 TPTGEQG
-416 TKDQPIATLFPDWV
+416 TKDQPIATLFPDWL
-430 SRGIETIAGDG
+430 SRGIETVAGDG

-448 PVSLPSNKPLVDG
+448 PVSLPSNKPLVNG
-461 IPFNTNEAQQGTLPD
+461 IPFNTTEAQQGTLPD

-486 ENVGEQTK
+486 EQAKEQTK
-494 NEPSYPTPPITP
+494 NAPSYPTPPITP

-512 TPDDPPIAGGGGSET
+512 TPAPPAISGGGGSAT

-537 AQVKQFSRWLWG
+537 AQVKEFSRWLWG

-569 IGLHVMYAAP
+569 IGLHVMYATP
-579 TTGADRDIQVGYINS
+579 TTGANRDIQVGYINS
-594 GVTSKIVTEQYTEI
+594 GVASKIVTEQYTEI

-691 MPITSGNYLSTVSS
+691 MPITSGNYLSTISS
-705 LLGAVVSGAAA
+705 LLGAVVGGAAA

-726 AIGAAANALGGG
+726 AIGAATNALGGG

-800 EINLSGTNA
+800 DINLSGTNA
-809 TEDEQNEIITLLKEG
+809 TEDEQNEIVTLLKEG

>member
-1 MAQYRWYDI
+1 MGQYRWYDV
-10 LNEITKVER
+10 LSEITKAER

-32 PGVFK
+32 PGVFR
-37 DYGFVPVDSKGD
+37 DYGFVPVDAKGD
-49 WWTRIPDAPE
+49 WWTRIPDAPK
-59 LPIIYAPV
+59 LPIIYGVPTT
-67 ANTSYTIPT
+67 TSYTVPT
-76 GIGGGT
+76 GIGT
-82 TPGLPGQTTTG
+82 STTTG
-93 IADSVNVI
+93 LIDTVNVI
-101 IDGTYRELPTG
+101 GDATFTELPTG
-112 ETVAEV
+112 ETVATV
-118 TTAGVATSVS
+118 TTAGVASSVS
-128 SAVGTAAAGAAIGFG
+128 SAVATGAVGAAIGFG
-143 VGVAWF
+143 VGVGVF
-149 EAAPEFWTKVSN
+149 EKAPEFCTKVSN
-161 TVFGTDLDPH
+161 AVFGTDLDPA

-182 LVVIKDGIVYMA
+182 LVVIKDGIVFMA

-199 AIRNAFFDNGAADS
+199 AIRNAFFDNGAATSTVTIPEETDAIVNIDVTTTDATPILPTKEIVNERLNFS
-213 RVIPSKPSI
+213 GEWTTEALQALEELKEYSAYGAISNSKTSVI
-222 DELGTYT
+222 YN
-229 LRGYGG
+229 GY
-235 TVSTLVS
+235 
-242 NILFNTHATLT
+242 
-253 SATKFANDPS
+253 SAT
-263 ADMISNFKQIMGMGG
+263 I
-278 VNIEVSCTEND
+278 
-289 DLDVN
+289 
-294 WSNIGATVRNISVEL
+294 EL
-309 PYNGT
+309 PQT
-314 LSRVLLGDKTTYR
+314 LQFRKQS
-327 YSFDYGRVTS
+327 
-337 TLYGTFSVQYKRV
+337 
-350 NGEIVYNLVTA
+350 
-361 NIYTDSGESN
+361 TDSGFLYEAELPVPVTSPTAKFTFTVNNGKMVGGKGSHGTVN
-371 IKSYVGEGSVH
+371 ILKIGYGRYNKGTIHDAIFSTNA
-382 ITGGIRPYVQYWAS
+382 ITIGGVP
-396 SLNAQEIAGVD
+396 GV
-407 GITPTGDQG
+407 TPTGNQG
-416 TKDQPIATLFPDWV
+416 TKDQPLAVVFPNWV
-430 SRGIETIAGDG
+430 SKGIETIAGDG

-448 PVSLPSNKPLVDG
+448 PVSLPATNPLVTG
-461 IPFNTNEAQQGTLPD
+461 NPFATDKAQEGAMPD

-486 ENVGEQTK
+486 EQAKEQTK
-494 NEPSYPTPPITP
+494 NAPSYPTPPITP

-512 TPDDPPIAGGGGSET
+512 TPTPPSISGGGGSTT

-537 AQVKQFSRWLWG
+537 AQVKEFSRWLWG

-569 IGLHVMYAAP
+569 IGLHVMYATP
-579 TTGADRDIQVGYINS
+579 TTGANRDIQVGYINS
-594 GVTSKIVTEQYTEI
+594 GVASKIVTEQYTEI

-800 EINLSGTNA
+800 DINLSGTNA
-809 TEDEQNEIITLLKEG
+809 TEDEQNEIVTLLKEG

>member
-1 MAQYRWYDI
+1 MAQYRWYDV
-10 LNEITKVER
+10 LNEITKAER

-32 PGVFK
+32 PGVFR
-37 DYGFVPVDSKGD
+37 DYGFAPVDTKGE

-59 LPIIYAPV
+59 LPIIYGVPTT
-67 ANTSYTIPT
+67 TSYTVPT
-76 GIGGGT
+76 GIGT
-82 TPGLPGQTTTG
+82 STTTG
-93 IADSVNVI
+93 LIDTVNVI
-101 IDGTYRELPTG
+101 GDATFEEISTGGTAAT
-112 ETVAEV
+112 V

-128 SAVGTAAAGAAIGFG
+128 SAVGTAAVGAAIGFG
-143 VGVAWF
+143 VGVASF

-161 TVFGTDLDPH
+161 AVFGTDLDPA
-171 EIGQMARDTNA
+171 EIGQMTRDTNA

-194 EDMIN
+194 QDMVE

-213 RVIPSKPSI
+213 GFK
-222 DELGTYT
+222 Y
-229 LRGYGG
+229 
-235 TVSTLVS
+235 
-242 NILFNTHATLT
+242 
-253 SATKFANDPS
+253 PS
-263 ADMISNFKQIMGMGG
+263 ASGESIRVNVIASGNINSMITTALDGELDIANLTGTDLEYFSHMLQATGECN
-278 VNIEVSCTEND
+278 VSLLYSASTKTYILTAYLWED
-289 DLDVN
+289 
-294 WSNIGATVRNISVEL
+294 
-309 PYNGT
+309 GT
-314 LSRVLLGDKTTYR
+314 LSLPYDTTIL
-327 YSFDYGRVTS
+327 T
-337 TLYGTFSVQYKRV
+337 
-350 NGEIVYNLVTA
+350 
-361 NIYTDSGESN
+361 TDSGIKYINMPTSYTAKTSYSATLQIYYSAELGKYRVTPLIPVVKKNNRGDKYYQQRWVGYQQIGDNFYIGSINTVYSN
-371 IKSYVGEGSVH
+371 V
-382 ITGGIRPYVQYWAS
+382 
-396 SLNAQEIAGVD
+396 VD
-407 GITPTGDQG
+407 GITPDGTQG
-416 TKDQPIATLFPDWV
+416 TKDQPLSVVFPDWV
-430 SRGIETIAGDG
+430 SKAIETVAGDG
-441 VTKVKWL
+441 KTKVKWL
-448 PVSLPSNKPLVDG
+448 PVSIPNTDPLISGNPITGDKAR
-461 IPFNTNEAQQGTLPD
+461 EGTLPD
-476 NYTET
+476 NYTKT

-486 ENVGEQTK
+486 EQAQEKTK
-494 NEPSYPTPPITP
+494 NAPSYPTPPITP

-512 TPDDPPIAGGGGSET
+512 TPTPPSISGGGGSTT

-569 IGLHVMYAAP
+569 IGLHVMYATP

-594 GVTSKIVTEQYTEI
+594 GVQSKIVTEQYTEI

-705 LLGAVVSGAAA
+705 LLGAVVSGATA

-800 EINLSGTNA
+800 DINLSGTNA
-809 TEDEQNEIITLLKEG
+809 TEDEQNEIVTLLKEG